1 MVEYVTKT
9 ENGNKFDYAQW
20 TSDYKGWL
28 RNKEIL
34 KFDATI
40 KNEGGE
46 YKVKF
51 SNIEKKYLKALAKL
65 TSKIL
70 QGAEYW
76 IPIAYNLQ
84 VDNQEDRDDLNDEIL
99 RKRGFFLQLF
109 LDLGIESYVNTLA
122 YFSEAYKMEYQLKHL
137 KFENGK
143 IIRKDG
149 SVWNTSGH
157 WDKDGLMEPVVND
170 TLKSI
175 LPCDK

>member
-1 MVEYVTKT
+1 M
-9 ENGNKFDYAQW
+9 
-20 TSDYKGWL
+20 
-28 RNKEIL
+28 
-34 KFDATI
+34 
-40 KNEGGE
+40 
-46 YKVKF
+46 
-51 SNIEKKYLKALAKL
+51 
-65 TSKIL
+65 

-99 RKRGFFLQLF
+99 RKRRFFLQLF